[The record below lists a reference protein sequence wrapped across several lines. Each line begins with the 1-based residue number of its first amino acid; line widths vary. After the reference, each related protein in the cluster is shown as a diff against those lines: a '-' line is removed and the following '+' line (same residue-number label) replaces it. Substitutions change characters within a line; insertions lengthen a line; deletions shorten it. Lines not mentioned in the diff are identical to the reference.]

1 MKTLIGTLLLIF
13 PGIVVVAQQKAPTQ
27 PIPPIPPLPALA
39 APRVI
44 GEIANGNS
52 TVKGAPFSAEAIS
65 ESVQTL
71 ADGNHI
77 TRKWSEKLYR
87 STDGKFRREG
97 TGTGG
102 TALGWT
108 VSADNDV
115 TVLDPVGGF
124 RYTWDPD
131 SKTGHSFTYRLAT
144 PVVINRGAD
153 VTRAPGENRMIVVRP
168 QGDGD
173 KETTIAAEKAV
184 VELKAAQLATDK
196 AMTITAQQVQE
207 LKAAAAKMAGDAA
220 TTVSVFGSASGGFA
234 GSPMKFDT
242 RTEQLGTQNFEGVEA
257 EGTRTITTIP
267 ADAIGNERP
276 IEIVYERWYSKEL
289 QMIVYSKH
297 SDPRYGEQTYR
308 LTNINRSEPDP
319 SLFEVPAGY
328 KITSQTAPGAYKIMA
343 TPKPTTRVVPV
354 KNNFTAST
362 VTKP

>member
-1 MKTLIGTLLLIF
+1 MKTLVGTLLLIF

-27 PIPPIPPLPALA
+27 PLPPLPPMPAIA
-39 APRVI
+39 APRAI
-44 GEIANGNS
+44 AEIANGNS
-52 TVKGAPFSAEAIS
+52 TVKGAPFSAEAVS

-97 TGTGG
+97 TGTAG

-131 SKTGHSFTYRLAT
+131 SKTGHSYTYRLAA
-144 PVVINRGAD
+144 PVILNGVP
-153 VTRAPGENRMIVVRP
+153 APVSQNRMIVVGP
-168 QGDGD
+168 QTEGGD
-173 KETTIAAEKAV
+173 KAALAAADRAV
-184 VELKAAQLATDK
+184 VELKAAQTLAEK
-196 AMTITAQQVQE
+196 QVTITAEQVQE
-207 LKAAAAKMAGDAA
+207 LKAAAAKMATDAS
-220 TTVSVFGSASGGFA
+220 TVAVFGTRVGDSF
-234 GSPMKFDT
+234 GSTQKYET
-242 RTEQLGTQNFEGVEA
+242 RVEQLGTQNFEGVEA

-328 KITSQTAPGAYKIMA
+328 KITSQSTPGAYKIMA
-343 TPKPTTRVVPV
+343 TPKPTARVVPV
-354 KNNFTAST
+354 KNNFAATT